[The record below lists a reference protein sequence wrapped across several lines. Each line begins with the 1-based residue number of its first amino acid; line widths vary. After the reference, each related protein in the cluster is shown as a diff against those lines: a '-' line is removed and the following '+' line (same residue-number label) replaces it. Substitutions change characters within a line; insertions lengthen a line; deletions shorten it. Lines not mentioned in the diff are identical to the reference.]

1 MKCFILLTATFV
13 VGTLSSSEELHPKWK
28 NFKKLH
34 QKSYDRVE
42 ELKRIHIFEA
52 NLKKIEEHNKLFDK
66 NEVSYKMAINQF
78 GDLSQ
83 EEFLDYLKTYNNK
96 GGAKTT
102 KSVKLQPHLNAEV
115 PDEIDWRENGAVTD
129 VEDQGAVGS
138 AWAFSVTGALEG
150 QNFLKEGKLVPLSG
164 QELADCAGG
173 GTGGGSIVDG
183 YNYVIEHGLSAAADY
198 PSDSSDGTCRRG
210 DIPAAVTESGYV
222 VIMGNEEALK
232 DTIAAAGPISVA
244 VDATNWQFYTGGV
257 FLDAN
262 CSSTELN
269 HGVLAVGYGVDD
281 GTDYW
286 IVKNSWGTEWG
297 EDGYIRTA
305 RNADNNC
312 GIATDPTCPIL

>member
-1 MKCFILLTATFV
+1 LGLQC
-13 VGTLSSSEELHPKWK
+13 G
-28 NFKKLH
+28 
-34 QKSYDRVE
+34 KST
-42 ELKRIHIFEA
+42 
-52 NLKKIEEHNKLFDK
+52 
-66 NEVSYKMAINQF
+66 VSPRA
-78 GDLSQ
+78 L
-83 EEFLDYLKTYNNK
+83 
-96 GGAKTT
+96 
-102 KSVKLQPHLNAEV
+102 VKLLHL
-115 PDEIDWRENGAVTD
+115 
-129 VEDQGAVGS
+129 Q
-138 AWAFSVTGALEG
+138 TGALEG

-164 QELADCAGG
+164 QELADCVE
-173 GTGGGSIVDG
+173 GGSIVEG
-183 YNYVIEHGLSAAADY
+183 YNYVIEYGLSAATDY

-232 DTIAAAGPISVA
+232 DTVAAAGPISVA